1 MFSNCNTKLVS
12 KSYQLSRLFRP
23 ENLKSNLLQT
33 CQLSNDGPHK
43 TCLYD
48 FHVSRSG
55 KMVDFAG
62 YLMPVQYGKEGIAA
76 SHIHTR
82 SVIFCSA
89 FCLVTNQ
96 GRFFTKITPIV
107 IVFFEYKMNTFTFFP
122 NYNYIQRCIKM
133 LKMVGFNFNL
143 MFSIKNFS
151 FVTFVEIHFSNI
163 FCLIKHVVQSTALSI

>member
-1 MFSNCNTKLVS
+1 MKYTQRSFKTLKYQIYSIIKKLKMFSNCNTKLVS

-82 SVIFCSA
+82 SVIFRILIGHKS
-89 FCLVTNQ
+89 
-96 GRFFTKITPIV
+96 RKI
-107 IVFFEYKMNTFTFFP
+107 F
-122 NYNYIQRCIKM
+122 
-133 LKMVGFNFNL
+133 
-143 MFSIKNFS
+143 
-151 FVTFVEIHFSNI
+151 H
-163 FCLIKHVVQSTALSI
+163 